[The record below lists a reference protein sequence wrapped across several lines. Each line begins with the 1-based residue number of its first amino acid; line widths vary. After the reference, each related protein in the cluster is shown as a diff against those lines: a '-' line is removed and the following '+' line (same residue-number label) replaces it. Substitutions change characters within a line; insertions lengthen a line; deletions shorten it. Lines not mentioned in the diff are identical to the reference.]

1 MAEFVIKEEGFKF
14 GIFDKVPVA
23 ISGQSIL
30 LYRKQNG
37 INGSMVIDSAHPPFS
52 ADVRRGKFDTMVV
65 FSMGEQ
71 SKKVQDKV
79 LVAGYKCYFNV
90 MIEIRYRLDNV
101 REYYFTMSASCEN
114 KLEQALKDCIYTQDK
129 EFDLHGSIDLKRELE
144 KQIQNKLQA
153 FSSINISNILVEV
166 QPDDDTQKLINSDVE
181 KMSSIHINENDT
193 DIEINRNRE
202 KIRVQQS
209 ERELKQVKV
218 QQFAEMYQE
227 FGDMASVMDDYLDGK
242 MSGMKLHEMLREKR
256 REDLAYLKD
265 GLDNDILQEEFA
277 RQEYSKKIA
286 GGSLS
291 KEPVLEIETSGDASE
306 DKIEK
311 YIDVQEIGDDDNL

>member
-1 MAEFVIKEEGFKF
+1 MAEFVLKEEGFKF
-14 GIFDKVPVA
+14 GLFDKVPVA

-30 LYRKQNG
+30 LYRKQYG
-37 INGSMVIDSAHPPFS
+37 TNGSMVIDSAYTPFS
-52 ADVRRGKFDTMVV
+52 ADVRRGKFDTMVI

-79 LVAGYKCYFNV
+79 QVAGYKCYFAV
-90 MIEIRYRLDNV
+90 TIEIRYRLANV
-101 REYYFTMSASCEN
+101 REYYFSMSASCEK
-114 KLEQALKDCIYTQDK
+114 KLEQVLKDCIYMQDK

-144 KQIQNKLQA
+144 KQIENKLQ
-153 FSSINISNILVEV
+153 SISYLYILNISVEV
-166 QPDDDTQKLINSDVE
+166 QPDDATQKLIDSDLK

-193 DIEINRNRE
+193 DMEIIRNRD

-209 ERELKQVKV
+209 EKALKRVKV
-218 QQFAEMYQE
+218 QQFTEMYQQ
-227 FGDMASVMDDYLDGK
+227 FGDMASVMDDYFDGK
-242 MSGMKLHEMLREKR
+242 IDGEKLYKMLRQMKV
-256 REDLAYLKD
+256 EDLTYLEE
-265 GLDNDILQEEFA
+265 GLKNDILPDDFVKG
-277 RQEYSKKIA
+277 EYSKKIK

-291 KEPVLEIETSGDASE
+291 KESVLEIEQSDDVSA